1 MPKPS
6 MTTSNLALPIVCPH
20 CQERVWLHAMLSAFE
35 PPSVMEQIR
44 EAEED
49 DVLVEEETTVVGPPP
64 VGFQDQAC
72 WRPTLPRA
80 GERSRYSGSPAP
92 LPESTSDDQQ
102 MQQRMYSRS
111 PAPKQQWR
119 APPHPLQQQRLQ
131 QQLPANAQDDAV
143 GQPKEEEGGGTG
155 IVTNQKAA
163 GQIAKPKEVME
174 PGVAKQKKAGP
185 GAEQKALGQ
194 GTQRMASPSPTA
206 KPDQGVASQAS
217 VPALVDHTAFA
228 TARAESMV
236 PKPMEKK
243 KPVGQGAEP
252 KAAGRQTLESSDT
265 VTDQEAVG
273 QPKGIGIA
281 KSTDQE
287 AVGTFTERT
296 MHAVGLGAMPKAVGR
311 QTLESA
317 DTVTDQEAVGQPK
330 GIGIATDQKLAAG
343 QIAKLKGMEPGG
355 TKQKATGTGDKQKAV
370 GQSIQRMTSCSPT
383 AKSSPGVAGQA
394 SSSASSGPTP
404 AESVAMVGG
413 SKARGRSLTP
423 AVAVRHH
430 ATSPSSTSR
439 DRSQKEELLRWPVL
453 LPGAPSN
460 FTREFWALVSDDRFI
475 PVHMGVTWE
484 GPTYSDYAFALVT
497 HMQLGQMSNWVGETN
512 VMPRVSRK

>member
-1 MPKPS
+1 
-6 MTTSNLALPIVCPH
+6 
-20 CQERVWLHAMLSAFE
+20 
-35 PPSVMEQIR
+35 
-44 EAEED
+44 
-49 DVLVEEETTVVGPPP
+49 
-64 VGFQDQAC
+64 
-72 WRPTLPRA
+72 LPRA
-80 GERSRYSGSPAP
+80 GERSRYSRSPAP

-102 MQQRMYSRS
+102 KQQRMYSRS
-111 PAPKQQWR
+111 PAPKQQLR
-119 APPHPLQQQRLQ
+119 APPHPLKQQRLQ
-131 QQLPANAQDDAV
+131 QQQLPADAQDDAV
-143 GQPKEEEGGGTG
+143 GQPKEGEAGTG
-155 IVTNQKAA
+155 IVTDQEEEAVGQPEGKGIIATNQKAA
-163 GQIAKPKEVME
+163 GQIAKPKEVIMEE
-174 PGVAKQKKAGP
+174 PGVAKQKKADP
-185 GAEQKALGQ
+185 GAEQKAVGQ
-194 GTQRMASPSPTA
+194 GTRRMASPSPTA

-217 VPALVDHTAFA
+217 VPALVDRTAFA

-236 PKPMEKK
+236 PKPMKK
-243 KPVGQGAEP
+243 QKPVGQGAEP

-281 KSTDQE
+281 TDQE

-317 DTVTDQEAVGQPK
+317 DTVTDQEAVGHSK
-330 GIGIATDQKLAAG
+330 GNGIATDQKLAAG

-355 TKQKATGTGDKQKAV
+355 TKQKATGTGDKQMAV

-383 AKSSPGVAGQA
+383 AKSSPGVAAGQA

-404 AESVAMVGG
+404 AESVAMGG

-430 ATSPSSTSR
+430 ATRPSSTSP
-439 DRSQKEELLRWPVL
+439 DRSQKEKLLWWPVL

-497 HMQLGQMSNWVGETN
+497 HMQLGQMSNWVGETS

>member
-1 MPKPS
+1 MPKPT

-20 CQERVWLHAMLSAFE
+20 CQEMAWLHAMLSAFE

-49 DVLVEEETTVVGPPP
+49 DVLVEEEEETTVVGPPP
-64 VGFQDQAC
+64 VGLQDQAR

-80 GERSRYSGSPAP
+80 GERSSYSRSPAP
-92 LPESTSDDQQ
+92 LLDDESTSDDQQ
-102 MQQRMYSRS
+102 QKQRMYSRS
-111 PAPKQQWR
+111 PAPKKQWR

-131 QQLPANAQDDAV
+131 QQLPADAQDDAV
-143 GQPKEEEGGGTG
+143 GQPKEEEEEGGGTG
-155 IVTNQKAA
+155 IVTDQEEEAVGQPEGKGIATNQKKAA

-174 PGVAKQKKAGP
+174 PGVAKQKKKAGP
-185 GAEQKALGQ
+185 VAEQKAVGQ

-206 KPDQGVASQAS
+206 KKPDQGGVASQAS

-252 KAAGRQTLESSDT
+252 KAVGRETLES
-265 VTDQEAVG
+265 G
-273 QPKGIGIA
+273 
-281 KSTDQE
+281 
-287 AVGTFTERT
+287 
-296 MHAVGLGAMPKAVGR
+296 
-311 QTLESA
+311 

-330 GIGIATDQKLAAG
+330 GIGIATDQEAVGSFTEWTMHAV
-343 QIAKLKGMEPGG
+343 GMGAMP
-355 TKQKATGTGDKQKAV
+355 KAMDRQTLESADIVTDQEAV
-370 GQSIQRMTSCSPT
+370 GQPKGIHQRMTSCSPN

-394 SSSASSGPTP
+394 SSSAYSGPTP
-404 AESVAMVGG
+404 AESVAMGG

-423 AVAVRHH
+423 AVAVRRRHH

-439 DRSQKEELLRWPVL
+439 DPSQKEELLWWPVL

-460 FTREFWALVSDDRFI
+460 FTHEFWALVSDDRFI
-475 PVHMGVTWE
+475 PVHMGKTWE